1 MGCTAAGLPGL
12 KKATVIERLVAPG
25 RTVLRMYGRRAR
37 IGRINPSPE
46 TVGDEEWRRLMPQDV
61 IVVSTRMYIERVDP
75 DGLTDMVANV
85 ERAARELAT
94 ARPNVI
100 LMAGTAG
107 AFNGGLNFD
116 AELSRRI
123 KAASGGVTG
132 TTTMTAVLDA
142 LRTKNIRKVAVAT
155 SYIEDVDKALA
166 AVLAGSGIEV
176 AAIKGMGILK
186 SIDMGDVMPEQT
198 YRFARGVFEASP
210 EADGYFISCGNL
222 RTLEAIAPLERDF
235 GKPVITS
242 NQAGLWHALRLAG
255 VKADGDALMRGG
267 RLFAEA

>member
-1 MGCTAAGLPGL
+1 
-12 KKATVIERLVAPG
+12 
-25 RTVLRMYGRRAR
+25 
-37 IGRINPSPE
+37 
-46 TVGDEEWRRLMPQDV
+46 V

-75 DGLTDMVANV
+75 EGLTAMVTNV
-85 ERAARELAT
+85 ERAARELST

-116 AELSRRI
+116 AAISDRI
-123 KAASGGVTG
+123 KQASGGVTG

-142 LRTKNIRKVAVAT
+142 LRAMRISKVAVAT

-176 AAIKGMGILK
+176 LTAKGMGLLK
-186 SIDMGDVMPEQT
+186 SIDMGDVKPEET
-198 YRFARGVFEASP
+198 YRFARDVFEGVP
-210 EADGYFISCGNL
+210 DADGYFISCGNL
-222 RTLEAIAPLERDF
+222 RSLEAIAPLERDF

-242 NQAGLWHALRLAG
+242 NQAGLWHALRLAD
-255 VKADGDALMRGG
+255 VKPGESASRIGG
-267 RLFAEA
+267 RLFAEMQ